1 MKKKISL
8 GISIIQV
15 VLVIGAYLVQRF
27 AETRM
32 GMMRHVVFKN
42 REWETQLPID
52 MIKLGIVVFLVGLI
66 ALMIIKY
73 FRRKETMNL
82 SHTTRVVSTIILSL
96 MLIGYVLFLS
106 TSDYISYYYMGMIFI
121 LVVGLDYVK
130 TYKLS

>member
-1 MKKKISL
+1 MNKKISI

-15 VLVIGAYLVQRF
+15 VLVLGAYLIQRF

-52 MIKLGIVVFLVGLI
+52 MIKLGIVVCLTALI